1 MLIEA
6 KYWLSDYYKKT
17 MSRIQFSMWLLSF
30 LYQQDRSQDFP
41 LREGRGGGGGLSD
54 LIREM
59 FTSSRQT
66 GTYQWVLVEQK
77 WAGPLPRPPLVT
89 PLVNHYNLPSIT
101 LLLDAFVCRA
111 TCLKF
116 WHNTSSVSTV
126 LVGPDRLC
134 SATFEK
140 LLAYG
145 ATFSNFS
152 NLEQLLAFWAT
163 FEQPCI
169 DMFNKNRK
177 NSHVVEILRRKHLF
191 L

>member
-1 MLIEA
+1 MRLNTGFQIIIRRQCHEYNSA
-6 KYWLSDYYKKT
+6 CDYFRFCIN
-17 MSRIQFSMWLLSF
+17 RIVARISPW
-30 LYQQDRSQDFP
+30 
-41 LREGRGGGGGLSD
+41 EGGGGGGLSD

-77 WAGPLPRPPLVT
+77 WAGPLPPPPLVT